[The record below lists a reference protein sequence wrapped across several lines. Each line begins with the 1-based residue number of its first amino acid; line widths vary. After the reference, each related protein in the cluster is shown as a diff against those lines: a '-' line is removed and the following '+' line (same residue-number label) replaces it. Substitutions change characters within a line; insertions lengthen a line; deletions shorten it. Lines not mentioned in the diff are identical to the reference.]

1 MNNLVEKIL
10 TDATCRDA
18 ARITHIARESSEF
31 TPWES

>member
-10 TDATCRDA
+10 TDSSSRDA
-18 ARITHIARESSEF
+18 TRLAHITREQSEF